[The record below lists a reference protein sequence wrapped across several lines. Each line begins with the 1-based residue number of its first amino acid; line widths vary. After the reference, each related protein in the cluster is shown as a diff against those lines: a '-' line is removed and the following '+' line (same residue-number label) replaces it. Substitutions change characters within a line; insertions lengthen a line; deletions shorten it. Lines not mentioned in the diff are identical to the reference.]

1 MNKIICVYIYT
12 YTYKHIWIKALFS
25 YCQILS
31 AEDGWPVPK
40 YFGACG
46 RIVIEEYVGL
56 PLSTYYDKPWLQR
69 AKIVSSL
76 LNAAYMFTFKDEKFG
91 FYLTDVSVDNI
102 AVNHGDVAKFIDLEN
117 IIVVDK
123 NISHEGNK
131 FLLYKSF

>member
-1 MNKIICVYIYT
+1 MIYV
-12 YTYKHIWIKALFS
+12 WIRSHLF
-25 YCQILS
+25 QILS

-56 PLSTYYDKPWLQR
+56 PLSHYYDKPWIQR
-69 AKIVSSL
+69 AKVVSSL
-76 LNAAYMFTFKDEKFG
+76 LNAAYMFTFEDKQFG

-102 AVNHGDVAKFIDLEN
+102 AVDYENVAKFIDLEN

-131 FLLYKSF
+131 FLL